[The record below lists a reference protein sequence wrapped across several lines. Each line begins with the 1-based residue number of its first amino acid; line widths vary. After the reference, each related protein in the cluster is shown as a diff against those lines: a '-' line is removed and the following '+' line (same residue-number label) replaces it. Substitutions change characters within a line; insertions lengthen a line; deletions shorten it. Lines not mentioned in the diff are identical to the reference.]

1 MANKIV
7 LVGKAA
13 SGKDYLR
20 KRLMNKGLSY
30 GVSHTTRDPR
40 PGEVHGQDYI
50 YVSVEEFMQLVE
62 SNQIV
67 EYQKFNGW
75 FYGISREQFDKA
87 DIMIMNAEAIDMLP
101 EDIRSQCTVIYLD
114 IPYEVR
120 RERLMSRS
128 DQQDPMEGR
137 MQLDEE
143 QYANFSNFDIR
154 ITNPDF

>member
-40 PGEVHGQDYI
+40 PGEVHGKDYI

-120 RERLMSRS
+120 RDRLMSRS

-143 QYANFSNFDIR
+143 QYANFNNFDIR

>member
-67 EYQKFNGW
+67 EYQ
-75 FYGISREQFDKA
+75 QFDKA

-120 RERLMSRS
+120 RDRLMSRS

-143 QYANFSNFDIR
+143 QYANFNNFDIR